1 MDWKIG
7 GLLVSIFYGL
17 GHVYARK
24 CLNNNL
30 DLSILIFYYFLIC
43 GIISIIIFLFLTHK
57 KIDLAIDAKELINIT
72 IIVLLFAT
80 GTMFLFYSI
89 KNTKILGI
97 LQSMRT
103 VIQIIFVSILGYL
116 YLGEALT
123 IKDMIGILFCCI
135 GIYLIL

>member
-17 GHVYARK
+17 GHVYAKK

-57 KIDLAIDAKELINIT
+57 NRSSNRYKRINKYYNSS
-72 IIVLLFAT
+72 IIICNWYYVFILFNKK
-80 GTMFLFYSI
+80 Y
-89 KNTKILGI
+89 KILGI
-97 LQSMRT
+97 LQSMRN

-135 GIYLIL
+135 

>member
-7 GLLVSIFYGL
+7 GLLVSILYGL
-17 GHVYARK
+17 GHIYARK
-24 CLNNNL
+24 CLTKDL
-30 DLSILIFYYFLIC
+30 DSNVLIFYFFLIY

-57 KIDLAIDAKELINIT
+57 KIDLSIDTKELINIT
-72 IIVLLFAT
+72 IIVVLFAT

-97 LQSMRT
+97 LQSMRA
-103 VIQIIFVSILGYL
+103 VIQIIFVAILGYL
-116 YLGEALT
+116 YLGESLT